1 MNIFNDNLKTIYPD
15 IMRVAKKMTK
25 YNIDDAEDLVQ
36 KALLKA
42 LEKQHLYKGGNLT
55 GWVVRIMQNIY
66 RDELRKTKG
75 KDFVDFED
83 EDLSNR
89 DKDKLRNKEDD
100 DLKFLNKNE
109 TELMFGNVNEALN
122 QIGDKCK
129 KILLLIAEGYKYKEI
144 SEKLSIPLG
153 TTMSNLLR
161 CRKKLHQLLYGS
173 SQYNEI

>member
-36 KALLKA
+36 KTLLKA

-55 GWVVRIMQNIY
+55 GWVVRIMQNIF

-75 KDFVDFED
+75 KDFVEIEENTLPYYDP
-83 EDLSNR
+83 DLEIFDINKVLS
-89 DKDKLRNKEDD
+89 KL
-100 DLKFLNKNE
+100 
-109 TELMFGNVNEALN
+109 
-122 QIGDKCK
+122 GDKCR
-129 KILLLIAEGYKYKEI
+129 KILLLIAEEYKYKEI

-153 TTMSNLLR
+153 TTMSRLLR
-161 CRKKLHQLLYGS
+161 CRKQLHQQLYGS

>member
-36 KALLKA
+36 KTLLKA

-55 GWVVRIMQNIY
+55 GWVVRIMQNIF

-75 KDFVDFED
+75 KDFVEIEENTLPQYDPDQLEIID
-83 EDLSNR
+83 INKALS
-89 DKDKLRNKEDD
+89 KL
-100 DLKFLNKNE
+100 
-109 TELMFGNVNEALN
+109 
-122 QIGDKCK
+122 GDKCR
-129 KILLLIAEGYKYKEI
+129 KILLLIAEEYKYAEI

-153 TTMSNLLR
+153 TTMSRLLR
-161 CRKKLHQLLYGS
+161 CRKQLHQQLYGS

>member
-36 KALLKA
+36 KTLLKA

-55 GWVVRIMQNIY
+55 GWVVRIMQNIF

-75 KDFVDFED
+75 KDFVEIEENTLPDYD
-83 EDLSNR
+83 PDLEIFDVNKAIS
-89 DKDKLRNKEDD
+89 KL
-100 DLKFLNKNE
+100 
-109 TELMFGNVNEALN
+109 
-122 QIGDKCK
+122 GDKCR
-129 KILLLIAEGYKYKEI
+129 KILLLIAEEYKYAEI

-153 TTMSNLLR
+153 TTMSRLLR
-161 CRKKLHQLLYGS
+161 CRKQLHQQLYGS

>member
-55 GWVVRIMQNIY
+55 GWVVRIMQNIF

-75 KDFVDFED
+75 KDFD
-83 EDLSNR
+83 EIEENTSPQYDQDQLEILDVNKALS
-89 DKDKLRNKEDD
+89 KL
-100 DLKFLNKNE
+100 
-109 TELMFGNVNEALN
+109 
-122 QIGDKCK
+122 GDKCR
-129 KILLLIAEGYKYKEI
+129 KILLLIAEEYKYAEI
-144 SEKLSIPLG
+144 SEKLSVPLG
-153 TTMSNLLR
+153 TVMSRLLR
-161 CRKKLHQLLYGS
+161 CRKQLHQELYGS

>member
-55 GWVVRIMQNIY
+55 GWVVRIMQNIF

-75 KDFVDFED
+75 KDFVEIEENTLPYYDP
-83 EDLSNR
+83 DLEIFDINKVLS
-89 DKDKLRNKEDD
+89 KL
-100 DLKFLNKNE
+100 
-109 TELMFGNVNEALN
+109 
-122 QIGDKCK
+122 GDKCR
-129 KILLLIAEGYKYKEI
+129 KILLLIAEEYKYKEI

-153 TTMSNLLR
+153 TTMSRLLR
-161 CRKKLHQLLYGS
+161 CRKQLHQQLYGS

>member
-25 YNIDDAEDLVQ
+25 YNTSDAEDLVQ

-42 LEKQHLYKGGNLT
+42 LEKQNLYKGGNLT
-55 GWVVRIMQNIY
+55 GWVVRIMQNIF

-75 KDFVDFED
+75 KDFVEIEENTLPYYDP
-83 EDLSNR
+83 DLEIFDINKVLS
-89 DKDKLRNKEDD
+89 KL
-100 DLKFLNKNE
+100 
-109 TELMFGNVNEALN
+109 
-122 QIGDKCK
+122 GDKCR
-129 KILLLIAEGYKYKEI
+129 KILLLIAEEYKYKEI

-153 TTMSNLLR
+153 TTMSRLLR
-161 CRKKLHQLLYGS
+161 CRKQLHQQLYGS

>member
-83 EDLSNR
+83 EEKFKEKVSTLKEAYFKTGKFEAVSDDTTVASSDTDPLST
-89 DKDKLRNKEDD
+89 DKVQDANPDMSGYTAAISKFAKLDD
-100 DLKFLNKNE
+100 
-109 TELMFGNVNEALN
+109 
-122 QIGDKCK
+122 
-129 KILLLIAEGYKYKEI
+129 
-144 SEKLSIPLG
+144 
-153 TTMSNLLR
+153 
-161 CRKKLHQLLYGS
+161 
-173 SQYNEI
+173 